1 MRVFSWFKNTV
12 KYHLQCI
19 FSICLYIFSSN
30 LQRKKSFEKAAFVE
44 ICISVT
50 ANVSKLKACVRPH
63 VNVRWT
69 FISSSRALLFPET
82 LKARNIYT
90 VLYASKR
97 TFKKSYFTQVPTLN
111 FGAQNQFRKVIKNYY
126 KILSLEVSGTSR
138 FLMDSYL
145 AFTHRQ

>member
-1 MRVFSWFKNTV
+1 M

-19 FSICLYIFSSN
+19 FSICLFIFSSN

-82 LKARNIYT
+82 LKTRKIYT
-90 VLYASKR
+90 VLYASKK
-97 TFKKSYFTQVPTLN
+97 TCQKSYFTQVPTLN
-111 FGAQNQFRKVIKNYY
+111 FGAQNQFRKVVIKNYY

-138 FLMDSYL
+138 VLMDSYL